1 MIALLANTRMA
12 LRALAVNKMRSL
24 LTMLG
29 IIIGVGAVIVMI
41 AVGAGARARV
51 AEQIRSIGAN
61 LLILLP
67 GTTTSG
73 GARLGFGSA
82 PTLFDEDAAMIRRDV
97 PGVAVVAPLIR
108 GGGQIVVGNTN
119 WSTVVYGVTA
129 DYLPARDWEVIAGR
143 PFTSEESDN
152 GAKVVLIG
160 QTVAA
165 SLFGSEDP
173 VDQIIRVNRVPLQVI
188 GVLDRKG
195 QSMQGID
202 QDDTVLVPMATARNR
217 VLGTSIARRRAVGA
231 IWVKGE
237 DGGDLKET
245 EKLVRELVR
254 QRHRLQPNQDDDFS
268 MRNLTEVQDAEA
280 ASSRVLATLL
290 AAVASVSLVVGGIGI
305 MNIMLVS
312 VTERTREI
320 GLRMAVGARG
330 RDILAQFLTEA
341 VLLSLI
347 GGVIGIAIGVGTSFA
362 VGHFA
367 GWRIELYPESIVLA
381 VGFSAAVGIFFGFYP
396 ARKAARLQPIEAL
409 RYE

>member
-12 LRALAVNKMRSL
+12 LRALAVNKTRSL

-82 PTLFDEDAAMIRRDV
+82 PTLFDEDAAAIRRDV

-108 GGGQIVVGNTN
+108 GAGQIVIGNTN

-129 DYLPARDWEVIAGR
+129 DYLPARDWEVAAGR
-143 PFTSEESDN
+143 PFTAEESDS

-160 QTVAA
+160 QTVAGN
-165 SLFGSEDP
+165 LFGGEDP

-202 QDDTVLVPMATARNR
+202 QDDAILVPLSTARNR
-217 VLGTSIARRRAVGA
+217 VLGTSIARRRSVGA

-245 EKLVRELVR
+245 EGLVRELVR

-347 GGVIGIAIGVGTSFA
+347 GGVIGIAIGVGTSYA

-396 ARKAARLQPIEAL
+396 ARKAAKLQPIEAL